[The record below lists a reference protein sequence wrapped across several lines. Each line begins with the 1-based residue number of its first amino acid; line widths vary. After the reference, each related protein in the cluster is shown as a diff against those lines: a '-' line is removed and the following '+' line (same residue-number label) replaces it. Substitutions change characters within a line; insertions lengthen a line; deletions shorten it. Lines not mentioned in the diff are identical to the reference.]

1 MTPER
6 KEIITLLIERHLETV
21 EAMEELATQVE
32 LIREQLAELRTI
44 EERLYEAVRDC
55 VSDE

>member
-6 KEIITLLIERHLETV
+6 KEIISLLIARHSETV